1 MSMGHVIAPA
11 DQEDFLVAVFVCVF
25 DHRKGNLLVFKEPN
39 DVELTD
45 VEFKAMPG
53 GSHHVSEDR
62 VLFEMGGFYGAASY
76 NLQRDPSAPR
86 GLRAA
91 SVGLIGANFETL
103 QHHFDFLLQQ
113 AKLVNEAEE
122 PSAFDTRRLSEHFAQ
137 HCHSPALRPP
147 RELAVGS
154 DGHAKVMAPQGSF
167 LDLLARFEAR
177 VFVLWRFV
185 MLRKRLV
192 LLAAPPVGPACDMV
206 AALCQLQVDTAR
218 IVMPGHDESMAPLF
232 FVPLNS
238 WQSVE
243 GVSSYA
249 ACVTERIVEQ
259 KPKLHDAFIKVWL
272 QQLHARTANQNQPTT
287 PIAVNQ
293 SLSAGGDT
301 KTTKQN
307 KSAPHTTISIRPFSL
322 YPKTTIP
329 LYNFFACFV
338 PQHDD
343 PIPCTIIFRAATFPQ
358 RRSFTT
364 SWNYRHRIS
373 VAGTG
378 TRRIEQKE
386 LR

>member
-259 KPKLHDAFIKVWL
+259 KPKLHDAFIKGSNISTTAQFYNLMELSTSDQRRWDSL
-272 QQLHARTANQNQPTT
+272 QQLMLQHKT
-287 PIAVNQ
+287 PDRQ
-293 SLSAGGDT
+293 ESLALS
-301 KTTKQN
+301 
-307 KSAPHTTISIRPFSL
+307 
-322 YPKTTIP
+322 
-329 LYNFFACFV
+329 FFVAFNNSV
-338 PQHDD
+338 LQ
-343 PIPCTIIFRAATFPQ
+343 ALA
-358 RRSFTT
+358 
-364 SWNYRHRIS
+364 S
-373 VAGTG
+373 VANSANPTLSSTHVQSIGLDPYLDN
-378 TRRIEQKE
+378 QFLKE
-386 LR
+386 LALRVFPDVSIESPGCCGCC